1 MPDNADSFLPP
12 IPTITPA
19 NTPYVL
25 CSSCAAA
32 PVTLIEQWLVPVAIC
47 VALAEANSDDSAG
60 ALRGNTT
67 VLHETDG
74 LTTITP
80 RTRITAHWH
89 TLRKQGTDRKTNFR
103 SNSTHSKIA
112 ESGFTPSS
120 AKARVPLLLVPPWA
134 PTWMVPNRRT
144 ALTATTPLL
153 PQRTTVVVLL
163 VRSWTVRWTPCWDS
177 IRPHS

>member
-1 MPDNADSFLPP
+1 MHRTGVPDNADSFLPP

-47 VALAEANSDDSAG
+47 VALAEANSDGIARQHHGTARDRRPDDDYASDSD
-60 ALRGNTT
+60 NC
-67 VLHETDG
+67 
-74 LTTITP
+74 
-80 RTRITAHWH
+80 
-89 TLRKQGTDRKTNFR
+89 TLADRKTNFR